1 MIKLIA
7 RRGRSWNLLLTNE
20 EERLG
25 RVYNSADDELFEE
38 HFFDSILARGYWEA
52 PTKQEIELF
61 EPTLQRLRKRLREEK
76 G

>member
-1 MIKLIA
+1 MTKLIA

-38 HFFDSILARGYWEA
+38 HFFDSDGVLVTATDFTPLLRRPSETDLLDA
-52 PTKQEIELF
+52 PPRRVEGK
-61 EPTLQRLRKRLREEK
+61 P
-76 G
+76 